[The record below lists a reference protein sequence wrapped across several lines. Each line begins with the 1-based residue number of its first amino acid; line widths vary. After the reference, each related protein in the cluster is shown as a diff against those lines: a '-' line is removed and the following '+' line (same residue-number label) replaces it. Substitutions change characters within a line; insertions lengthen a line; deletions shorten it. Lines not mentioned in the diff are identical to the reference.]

1 MVSEQEVRFQYFWC
15 NKLQHAWE
23 GAGSVTRVS
32 SQDKLSR
39 QMMKQRRSVAS
50 ARQFLS
56 GSVTELNRMGDSS
69 ILTTS
74 KRGRKSVIDLSEV
87 GHSTMWLAWLVMEQG
102 SLPNLSMSTSRWL
115 AE

>member
-23 GAGSVTRVS
+23 GADSMTRVS

-74 KRGRKSVIDLSEV
+74 KRGRMSVIDLSEV